1 LPSLSGSTGMAK
13 AASRGNKI
21 IVVSQGNVLLSITEN
36 KYLLHTNLFYEVVLS
51 FEKGVNAEKCM
62 EQHR

>member
-36 KYLLHTNLFYEVVLS
+36 KYLLHTNPFYEVVLS
-51 FEKGVNAEKCM
+51 FEKGVNAQKCM
-62 EQHR
+62 KQHR